1 MVALSAETWEIS
13 MSALSQH
20 SACNTVWDILSP
32 IRVAGLTVGIFWI
45 QGENWGWP
53 LQNYRHGTNHTLH
66 SLKNP
71 GRQPHFFN
79 ALLSYCTI
87 FFGSKKSNPSHID
100 IVWHQYVGT
109 GVCSQKKMDLLQAV
123 GIVQLKLS
131 ETMERK
137 NKVFQTIQAHS
148 KEGMST
154 KHVLQTRALHQSVL
168 FLCWTE
174 RNSSKSVRN
183 MPSVGVSWIAF
194 LICYPT
200 FCLQFFWPPL
210 LPHRTC
216 RFQKPFCLKDPFRRE
231 ICLFLTTFS
240 INA

>member
-1 MVALSAETWEIS
+1 M
-13 MSALSQH
+13 
-20 SACNTVWDILSP
+20 
-32 IRVAGLTVGIFWI
+32 TVGIFWI

-79 ALLSYCTI
+79 ALLSCCTN
-87 FFGSKKSNPSHID
+87 FFGSKKSNPESDPHTLTLSD
-100 IVWHQYVGT
+100 TNMLAQVYVPK
-109 GVCSQKKMDLLQAV
+109 KKMDLLQAV

-183 MPSVGVSWIAF
+183 MPSVGVS
-194 LICYPT
+194 
-200 FCLQFFWPPL
+200 
-210 LPHRTC
+210 
-216 RFQKPFCLKDPFRRE
+216 
-231 ICLFLTTFS
+231 
-240 INA
+240 

>member
-1 MVALSAETWEIS
+1 MMVALSAETWEIS

-20 SACNTVWDILSP
+20 SAGNTVWDILSP

-79 ALLSYCTI
+79 ALLSCCTI
-87 FFGSKKSNPSHID
+87 CWGSKKSNPGSDPHTLTLSD
-100 IVWHQYVGT
+100 TNMLAQVYVP
-109 GVCSQKKMDLLQAV
+109 KKNDLLQAV

-131 ETMERK
+131 ETMEKK
-137 NKVFQTIQAHS
+137 NKVFQTVQAHS

-183 MPSVGVSWIAF
+183 MPSVGVS
-194 LICYPT
+194 
-200 FCLQFFWPPL
+200 
-210 LPHRTC
+210 
-216 RFQKPFCLKDPFRRE
+216 
-231 ICLFLTTFS
+231 
-240 INA
+240 